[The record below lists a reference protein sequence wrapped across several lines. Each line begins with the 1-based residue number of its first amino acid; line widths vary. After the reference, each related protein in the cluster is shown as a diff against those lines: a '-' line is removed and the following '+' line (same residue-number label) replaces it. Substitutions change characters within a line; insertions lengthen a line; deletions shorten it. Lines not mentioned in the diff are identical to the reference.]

1 MGDTILLVDDEAG
14 ICKVLSL
21 SLLDSGYE
29 VFTAENGDKALR
41 IFEKNHPPIVITDI
55 KMPGMDGIEL
65 LRHIKQRNPDTEV
78 IMITGHGDIDLAI
91 KSLKHEAT
99 DFITKPINEDAL
111 EVALKRARERISMRR
126 QLRQYTENLENL
138 VREKSEKLIAA
149 ERLAAVG
156 ETVAGLSHTIKSI
169 AGGLR
174 GGSFVLEKGI
184 ELADR
189 TYLDQGWEI
198 VRGNV
203 EKITRLS
210 LDLLDYAKISE
221 IKYVRCDPNRPARE
235 VYDLLRTGAR
245 DRGITFTA
253 ALSPD
258 LAPIWFN
265 PEEIH
270 RCLLNLVA
278 NAIDACSDQDRADP
292 DRRVWLRSSPA
303 DDRGV
308 VYEVQDTGVGMNRQT
323 RENLFKAFFTT
334 KGSKGTGI
342 GLMMAKKIIDL
353 HQGELKLET
362 TAGTGTTFSVRLPA
376 GSPPL
381 AG

>member
-1 MGDTILLVDDEAG
+1 MCDSILLVDDEAG
-14 ICKVLSL
+14 ICKVLGL
-21 SLLDSGYE
+21 SLLDSGYQ
-29 VFTAENGDKALR
+29 VFTAESGEKALQL
-41 IFEKNHPPIVITDI
+41 FEEVRPPIVITDI

-65 LRHIKQRNPDTEV
+65 LQCIKKRSPDTEV

-91 KSLKHEAT
+91 KSLKHQAT

-111 EVALKRARERISMRR
+111 EVSLQRARERISMRQ
-126 QLRQYTENLENL
+126 QLRQYTENLEHL
-138 VREKSEKLIAA
+138 VLEKSEKLIAA

-169 AGGLR
+169 ASGLR

-184 ELADR
+184 ELEDR

-203 EKITRLS
+203 EKITQLS

-221 IKYVRCDPNRPARE
+221 LTYMRCDPNLPARE
-235 VYDLLRTGAR
+235 VYELLRNGAR
-245 DRGITFTA
+245 DRGIALTA
-253 ALSPD
+253 SLAPD
-258 LAPIWFN
+258 LMPIWFD
-265 PEEIH
+265 PEGIH

-278 NAIDACSDQDRADP
+278 NAIDACADENTIKP
-292 DRRVWLRSSPA
+292 DRRVWLRSGPA
-303 DDRGV
+303 DGGAV
-308 VYEVQDTGVGMNRQT
+308 VYEVQDNGTGMDRQT
-323 RENLFKAFFTT
+323 QENLFKAFFTT

-353 HQGELKLET
+353 HQGELTWET
-362 TAGTGTTFSVRLPA
+362 TSWTG
-376 GSPPL
+376 
-381 AG
+381 